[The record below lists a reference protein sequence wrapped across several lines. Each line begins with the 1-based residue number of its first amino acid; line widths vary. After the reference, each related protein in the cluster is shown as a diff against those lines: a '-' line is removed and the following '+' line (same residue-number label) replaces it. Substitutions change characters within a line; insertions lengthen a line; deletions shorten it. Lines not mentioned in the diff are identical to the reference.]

1 MTTQLVLVAG
11 SRVLRRV
18 GVRLQ
23 SQCTIRRAARRA
35 ARRTRSVMKKRR
47 RKTYMLEHQTWIRAI
62 SLRAER
68 RRTGSAPGLR
78 LLSRPRIRSS
88 RGGAVVRVCWW
99 VWMVVRFFCV
109 IRVPVCARVSR
120 LPPVSFYQHQTCRV
134 RAYGRLLSAPPHKVF
149 CRATV
154 HPRGLEMHLE
164 RSWTRARTR
173 RRI

>member
-1 MTTQLVLVAG
+1 MAFVVQCTHVCDEQRKRQRRLGLAINCKQCNARLRALRASTDSTQMTTQLVLVAG

-88 RGGAVVRVCWW
+88 RGRAVVWVCWW
-99 VWMVVRFFCV
+99 VWMVVRFFC
-109 IRVPVCARVSR
+109 
-120 LPPVSFYQHQTCRV
+120 H
-134 RAYGRLLSAPPHKVF
+134 
-149 CRATV
+149 
-154 HPRGLEMHLE
+154 
-164 RSWTRARTR
+164 
-173 RRI
+173 